1 MPNVTLPGQID
12 IFYNLWGNPKGKPIV
27 LVHGHGSRGSTYN
40 DYMRFLEKEWY
51 ILTFDLR
58 GHGSSGKPVGKNYTG
73 SLPFYSIKCFVA
85 DLRALVD
92 AVHFPHPFT
101 LLGHSMGGMIIQVF
115 ILQHAELVSHL
126 VLCST
131 TPYMYSEGR
140 AAVLQQLKD
149 GVFKLTAD
157 FFLTACRMG
166 LTRAF
171 NKAHPEVAKNS
182 VQSRLLVAPDAY
194 IGSMENFLYHFDTRS
209 RLGEIHVP
217 TLIMTGDQDAIMKH
231 TNSEE
236 LHQKIAGSK
245 LVVFPKQ
252 NHGIFHEVPD
262 LVANEVKQFLQ
273 EGKNP

>member
-1 MPNVTLPGQID
+1 MPVVTLPGKIT
-12 IFYNLWGNPKGKPIV
+12 ISYELHGNPKGIPIV
-27 LVHGHGSRGSTYN
+27 LVHGHGSRGSTYKDFLN
-40 DYMRFLEKEWY
+40 FLEKEFY

-58 GHGSSGKPVGKNYTG
+58 GHGTSSKPVGANYEK
-73 SLPFYSIKCFVA
+73 SLPLYGIETFMA

-92 AVHFPHPFT
+92 AIRFPRPFV
-101 LLGHSMGGMIIQVF
+101 LLGHSMGGMIAQVF
-115 ILQHAELVSHL
+115 ILQHPALVSHL
-126 VLCST
+126 ILCST

-149 GVFKLTAD
+149 GVFKLTAE
-157 FFLTACRMG
+157 FFLSACRMG

-171 NKAHPEVAKNS
+171 NKVHPEVAQNS
-182 VQSRLLVAPDAY
+182 VQSRLLVVPDAY
-194 IGSMENFLYHFDTRS
+194 IGSMENFLLHFDTRS
-209 RLGEIHVP
+209 RLGEIRVP
-217 TLIMTGDQDAIMKH
+217 TLIMTGDQDAMMKH

-262 LVANEVKQFLQ
+262 LVATEVKKFVL
-273 EGKNP
+273 GGM